1 MPAERTHEYLARLLD
16 VIIKERECAKRLDM
30 NGMTHAMGEKEE
42 IVQYLSFVQ
51 ELDEQDKP
59 LAARI
64 RNENRRNAFLFKST
78 LGWIKE
84 LMEFFGKG
92 TVTATYSSSAY
103 SVPSQ
108 INGRLL
114 SGKV

>member
-1 MPAERTHEYLARLLD
+1 MSTGKTHEYLVRLRD
-16 VIIKERECAKRLDM
+16 VIIQEREYAKRLDM
-30 NGMTHAMGEKEE
+30 DGMSRIMGEKEE
-42 IVQYLSFVQ
+42 LVQYLSLVQ
-51 ELDEQDKP
+51 ELDEHDKP
-59 LAARI
+59 LATQI
-64 RNENRRNAFLFKST
+64 RSENRRNAFLFKST

-84 LMEFFGKG
+84 LMEFFGKR

-103 SVPSQ
+103 TVPSQ

>member
-16 VIIKERECAKRLDM
+16 VIIKERECAKKLDM
-30 NGMTHAMGEKEE
+30 QGMTDAMGEKEE
-42 IVQYLSFVQ
+42 IVQYLSYVQ
-51 ELDEQDKP
+51 KLDEQDKP

-64 RNENRRNAFLFKST
+64 RNENRRNAFLFRST

-92 TVTATYSSSAY
+92 TVTATYSAAAY
-103 SVPSQ
+103 AVPSQ